1 VLVDANILLYA
12 VDETS
17 PFHQR
22 ASNWLTGQLNG
33 ARRVGFPWQSLVAFL
48 RISTHERAS
57 ARPLTPEQ
65 AAGFVADWLEPEV
78 SWIPREGPGHGR
90 ILTDLITRYQLR
102 GNIVSDA
109 HLAAL
114 AIEHGLEVCS
124 NDADFAR
131 FSEVRWTNPVTPDL
145 SAHDQGQ
152 FMGAACRSGRA
163 RWPDPRRRP
172 GCVRMLS
179 RARAVRGDQL
189 AVLFGLADAR

>member
-1 VLVDANILLYA
+1 MLVDANILLYA
-12 VDETS
+12 VDEAS

-22 ASNWLTGQLNG
+22 ASTWLTGQLNG
-33 ARRVGFPWQSLVAFL
+33 PRRVGFPWQSLVAFI

-57 ARPLTPEQ
+57 AHPLSPEQ
-65 AAGFVADWLEPEV
+65 AAGFVADWLAPEV

-124 NDADFAR
+124 NDSDFAR
-131 FSEVRWTNPVTPDL
+131 FSEVRWVNPVAPE
-145 SAHDQGQ
+145 
-152 FMGAACRSGRA
+152 
-163 RWPDPRRRP
+163 
-172 GCVRMLS
+172 
-179 RARAVRGDQL
+179 
-189 AVLFGLADAR
+189 